1 MHPVDRFASEGWFS
15 CNQVPGVL
23 PGVFRVFGKKHAAV
37 K

>member
-15 CNQVPGVL
+15 CNQVPGDISCD
-23 PGVFRVFGKKHAAV
+23 FGKKHAAV